1 MIRLASSPAPNLKL
15 LARSALT
22 MLSSSQL
29 MKESNCELPAT
40 SAAALD
46 VLRDWAKGGG
56 EGTDEIRLGP
66 ILERQLEPQTPDH
79 PLDIAVA
86 DWDVLFRAVKIRLM
100 LSVGEK
106 LAAAA
111 PPSQAGEAAELV
123 QSIVL
128 ECVSALNQL
137 HLALT
142 HERGRRDPSATLAPG
157 VQVTRQ
163 AVFS

>member
-1 MIRLASSPAPNLKL
+1 MIRLASSPPPNIRL

-22 MLSSSQL
+22 MLSSPEL
-29 MKESNCELPAT
+29 MKESRCELPAT

-56 EGTDEIRLGP
+56 EDADDAHLASLP
-66 ILERQLEPQTPDH
+66 ERQLEALTPDH
-79 PLDIAVA
+79 PLDIAIA
-86 DWDVLFRAVKIRLM
+86 DWDALFHAVKARLM

-106 LAAAA
+106 LAAA
-111 PPSQAGEAAELV
+111 PNSQAGEAAELV

-128 ECVSALNQL
+128 ECVGALHQL

-142 HERGRRDPSATLAPG
+142 QEREQRAHPTVPD
-157 VQVTRQ
+157 
-163 AVFS
+163 

>member
-1 MIRLASSPAPNLKL
+1 MIRLASAPAPNLKL

-46 VLRDWAKGGG
+46 VLRDWAKGRG
-56 EGTDEIRLGP
+56 EGLDDAHLGP
-66 ILERQLEPQTPDH
+66 ILERQLEPQVPDH
-79 PLDIAVA
+79 PLDITVA

-106 LAAAA
+106 LAASA

-142 HERGRRDPSATLAPG
+142 HERGQRDPSATLAPG

-163 AVFS
+163 AVFN

>member
-1 MIRLASSPAPNLKL
+1 MIRLSSAPAPKLKL

-22 MLSSSQL
+22 MLSSPQL

-46 VLRDWAKGGG
+46 ILREWAKGGG
-56 EGTDEIRLGP
+56 EGADDAIP
-66 ILERQLEPQTPDH
+66 ASAFERQLEPLKPDH
-79 PLDIAVA
+79 PLDITVA

-106 LAAAA
+106 LAASA

-137 HLALT
+137 HEALT
-142 HERGRRDPSATLAPG
+142 QERGRRDPSATLAPG
-157 VQVTRQ
+157 AQVTRQ
-163 AVFS
+163 PGLG

>member
-1 MIRLASSPAPNLKL
+1 MIRLASAPAPKLRL

-22 MLSSSQL
+22 MLSSPQL

-46 VLRDWAKGGG
+46 ILRDWAKGDG
-56 EGTDEIRLGP
+56 EGAGDGHAGFLPEK
-66 ILERQLEPQTPDH
+66 QSEPLKPDH

-106 LAAAA
+106 LAASA
-111 PPSQAGEAAELV
+111 PASEAGEAAELV

-157 VQVTRQ
+157 VPVTRQ